1 MDTSL
6 MIGFWTVNWYGRRWI
21 FQGVRTFCFN
31 VFQNE
36 NVDILQGKKKKTNL
50 DFSLILNVDSS
61 REKLQKMIHFISS
74 ILELRSK

>member
-1 MDTSL
+1 MDTTL
-6 MIGFWTVNWYGRRWI
+6 MIGFWMVNWYGKRWI

-31 VFQNE
+31 IFQNE
-36 NVDILQGKKKKTNL
+36 NVDILHGKKTNL

-61 REKLQKMIHFISS
+61 RGKLQKMIHFMSS